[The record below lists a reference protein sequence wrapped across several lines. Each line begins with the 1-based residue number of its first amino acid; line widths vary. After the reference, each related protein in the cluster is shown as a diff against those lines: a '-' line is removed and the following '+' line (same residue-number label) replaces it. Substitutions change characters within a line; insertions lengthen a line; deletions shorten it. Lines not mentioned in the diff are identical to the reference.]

1 MFYIQKSFTNCQM
14 VEENSS
20 TVTYV
25 DPKGENSATESAPER

>member
-20 TVTYV
+20 IVAYV
-25 DPKGENSATESAPER
+25 DPKGENSATKSTPER